1 MSSINTTQF
10 SVDGTAVK
18 IAASNGSPLEIH
30 IHSKGQVYISGTSA
44 VTTST
49 GLQLDNGD
57 KTVLTIPD
65 NSELW
70 CIANGGTY
78 TVQVMAITL

>member
-1 MSSINTTQF
+1 MSAITTTQF

-18 IAASNGSPLEIH
+18 IASSQGSPLEVH
-30 IHSKGQVYISGTSA
+30 IHSKGQVFISGTSA
-44 VTTST
+44 VTSST

-57 KTVLTIPD
+57 KTILTIPD
-65 NSELW
+65 NTELW

>member
-1 MSSINTTQF
+1 MSAIKTTQF
-10 SVDGTAVK
+10 SIDGTAVK
-18 IAASNGSPLEIH
+18 IAESAGAPLEIH
-30 IHSKGQVYISGTSA
+30 IHSKGQVFIGNSDVTS
-44 VTTST
+44 ST

-57 KTVLTIPD
+57 KTILNVPD
-65 NSELW
+65 NTALY